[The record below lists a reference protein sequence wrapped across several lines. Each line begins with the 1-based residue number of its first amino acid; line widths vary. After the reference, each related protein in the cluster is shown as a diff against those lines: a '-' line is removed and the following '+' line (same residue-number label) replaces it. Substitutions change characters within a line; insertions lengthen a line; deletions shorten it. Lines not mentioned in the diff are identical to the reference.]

1 MPQLKPV
8 PKFLLI
14 ATCVSA
20 IVVGGTILVKK
31 FKPEIQKLDVM
42 TQNQENV
49 EKPVLETS
57 NTLEKNQVFLRFQES
72 NTVGQEMP
80 KESVVETKPT
90 QQNVESEASNS
101 NDAFKALANMKKL
114 NKE

>member
-8 PKFLLI
+8 PKFILI
-14 ATCVSA
+14 ATCVTT

-42 TQNQENV
+42 EQKTENV
-49 EKPVLETS
+49 EKPAIETS
-57 NTLEKNQVFLRFQES
+57 NTLERNQES
-72 NTVGQEMP
+72 NNVVQEMP
-80 KESVVETKPT
+80 KENVVETAPP
-90 QQNVESEASNS
+90 QQNVENETSNS

>member
-20 IVVGGTILVKK
+20 IIVGGTILVKK
-31 FKPEIQKLDVM
+31 FKPEIQKIDVM
-42 TQNQENV
+42 TQSQEHV

-57 NTLEKNQVFLRFQES
+57 NTLEKNQES
-72 NTVGQEMP
+72 NTVVQEMP
-80 KESVVETKPT
+80 KETVVETKPMPK
-90 QQNVESEASNS
+90 NVEGETSNS